1 MKNSKLKI
9 ILALLIGLI
18 VGVLGACGVYFATV
32 GQVAWEIYIKEMI
45 VPNVVL
51 ALTTII
57 ALWVAASPII
67 KKVLSALGL
76 FNQATTDIN
85 KTVEKGK
92 ESKDNIES
100 MTQNIKEGFDKICND
115 IKTEFKEHKETV
127 QRIDKATTN
136 TEEITRIGFGNM
148 DELVN
153 KGFAAEIAKVG
164 VEDEREENEE

>member
-1 MKNSKLKI
+1 MKKFKI
-9 ILALLIGLI
+9 FLALLIGII

-32 GQVAWEIYIKEMI
+32 GDVAWEIYIKEMI

-76 FNQATTDIN
+76 FNQATNDIN
-85 KTVEKGK
+85 KTVENGN
-92 ESKDNIES
+92 ESKNSVATMSQE
-100 MTQNIKEGFDKICND
+100 IKEGFTQICND
-115 IKTEFKEHKETV
+115 IKAEFKEHKETIH
-127 QRIDKATTN
+127 RIDEATSN

-153 KGFAAEIAKVG
+153 KGYAAEIAKVG
-164 VEDEREENEE
+164 VEDEREEDEE

>member
-1 MKNSKLKI
+1 MKHSKLKI
-9 ILALLIGLI
+9 FLALLIGLI

-32 GQVAWEIYIKEMI
+32 GDVAWEVYIKEMI
-45 VPNVVL
+45 VSNVVL

-76 FNQATTDIN
+76 FNQATNDIN
-85 KTVEKGK
+85 KTVESEEQNK
-92 ESKDNIES
+92 NNLAI
-100 MTQNIKEGFDKICND
+100 MQQNIQEGFTQICKD
-115 IKTEFKEHKETV
+115 IRAEFKEHKETV

-153 KGFAAEIAKVG
+153 KGYDAELAKVG
-164 VEDEREENEE
+164 VED

>member
-1 MKNSKLKI
+1 MKKFKI
-9 ILALLIGLI
+9 FLALLIGFI

-32 GQVAWEIYIKEMI
+32 GDVAWEIYIKEMI

-76 FNQATTDIN
+76 FNQATSDIN
-85 KTVEKGK
+85 KTVENGN
-92 ESKDNIES
+92 ESKNSVATMSQE
-100 MTQNIKEGFDKICND
+100 IKEGFTQICND
-115 IKTEFKEHKETV
+115 IKAEFKEHKETIH
-127 QRIDKATTN
+127 RIDEATSN

-153 KGFAAEIAKVG
+153 KGYAAEIAKVG
-164 VEDEREENEE
+164 VKDEREEDEE

>member
-1 MKNSKLKI
+1 MKHSKLKI
-9 ILALLIGLI
+9 FLALLIGLI

-32 GQVAWEIYIKEMI
+32 GDVAWEVYIKEMI
-45 VPNVVL
+45 VSNVVL

-76 FNQATTDIN
+76 FNQATNDIN
-85 KTVEKGK
+85 KTVESEEQNK
-92 ESKDNIES
+92 NNLAI
-100 MTQNIKEGFDKICND
+100 MQQNIQEGFTQICKD
-115 IKTEFKEHKETV
+115 IRAEFKEHKETV

-153 KGFAAEIAKVG
+153 KGYAAEIAKVG
-164 VEDEREENEE
+164 VEDEREEDEA